1 MTYLEDI
8 TNILLIFI
16 HYFGLKYMCVLSLSV
31 IECKSIVM
39 KYNYVMHLKHGLILM
54 LKALFTSQQ
63 TSVVLSK

>member
-16 HYFGLKYMCVLSLSV
+16 HFGLKYMCVLSLSV

>member
-31 IECKSIVM
+31 IE
-39 KYNYVMHLKHGLILM
+39 YVNLLL
-54 LKALFTSQQ
+54 
-63 TSVVLSK
+63 